1 MALKIM
7 SYMAFCQGYTVRN
20 RGIFRTYANYD
31 QTYIEPD
38 VSQLIELKNVSLFE
52 KFIKMLAGRV
62 GQLFDY

>member
-7 SYMAFCQGYTVRN
+7 LYMVFSQGYTVST
-20 RGIFRTYANYD
+20 RGLFRTYANYD

>member
-1 MALKIM
+1 M
-7 SYMAFCQGYTVRN
+7 SNMAFCQGYTVRN

-38 VSQLIELKNVSLFE
+38 VRQLTELNDVSLFE